1 MADKP
6 DSSTENRGKTPPEW
20 DFPDDGRN
28 GSMVYPQFDGTRTR
42 SGHVLIFDDTKDREH
57 ITLQHRTGT
66 MFQFLPDGA
75 LHIVAHKGQFIQVF
89 GESRVKI
96 TGAQDITVDGDAS
109 MKVKGAQNI
118 TVDGDVTMA
127 VKGKY
132 TVTAQSM
139 NMTIA
144 EQMDTV
150 AGSETKKIDGSSTTQ
165 VVGAVSIMSK
175 GGALFGSTG
184 DDVGIGS
191 AKNLGLV
198 AAGTLSAKS
207 TGQTSI
213 KAAGPIALDGS
224 TIHQNSGNSLD
235 AVTQVRPA
243 KPAPASSEPDV
254 STA

>member
-1 MADKP
+1 MAKP
-6 DSSTENRGKTPPEW
+6 PSSKESRKETPPEW
-20 DFPDDGRN
+20 DFPDDARS

-42 SGHVLIFDDTKDREH
+42 SGHVMIFDDTRDKEH
-57 ITLQHRTGT
+57 ITLQHRSGT
-66 MFQFLPDGA
+66 MFQFMPDGA
-75 LHIVAHKGQFIQVF
+75 LHVVAHKGQFIQVF

-191 AKNLGLV
+191 GKNLGLV
-198 AAGTLSAKS
+198 AAGTFSAKS

-213 KAAGPIALDGS
+213 KADGPISMDGS
-224 TIHQNSGNSLD
+224 QIHQNSGNSLD
-235 AVTQVRPA
+235 AVDQVRPD
-243 KPAPASSEPDV
+243 KPAPAASEPDLPSV
-254 STA
+254 